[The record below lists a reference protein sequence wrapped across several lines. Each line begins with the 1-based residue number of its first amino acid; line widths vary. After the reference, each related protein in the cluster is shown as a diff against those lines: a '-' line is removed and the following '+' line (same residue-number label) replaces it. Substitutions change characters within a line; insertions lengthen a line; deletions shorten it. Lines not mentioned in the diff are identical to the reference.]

1 MDDDKINSVLQGL
14 YQLAYP
20 RVPHGVHTQIFH
32 DAINVI
38 DYLRNKGKNSENE
51 KWVLRVIGPENNPLF
66 WCSKKGW
73 VRTPFEAKQ
82 YVTKASALKA
92 LEWFDGRRFQKD
104 GVEVIRVTS

>member
-14 YQLAYP
+14 YRLAYP
-20 RVPHGVHTQIFH
+20 MVPHGVHTQIIH
-32 DAINVI
+32 DAIDVI
-38 DYLRNKGKNSENE
+38 DYLRNKVKNSENE
-51 KWVLRVIGPENNPLF
+51 KWVLRGIGPENKPLF

-82 YVTKASALKA
+82 YVTKNSALKA

-104 GVEVIRVTS
+104 GIEVIRVTS